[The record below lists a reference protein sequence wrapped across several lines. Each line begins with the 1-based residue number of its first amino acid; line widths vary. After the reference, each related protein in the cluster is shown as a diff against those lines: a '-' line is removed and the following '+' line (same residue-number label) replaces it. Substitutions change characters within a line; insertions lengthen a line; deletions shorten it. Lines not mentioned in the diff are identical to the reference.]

1 MKKDLDYCQRSWV
14 SENHCQI
21 NKECEDHAVL
31 SERLVLADLYKD
43 TDIADTFTG
52 LATNMLTGL
61 RKKDFQLQ
69 VPHTL
74 NKQSNLKKGM
84 MNLFAQ
90 GLEQQVAEQKSCW
103 RKQKCEA
110 RC

>member
-1 MKKDLDYCQRSWV
+1 M
-14 SENHCQI
+14 
-21 NKECEDHAVL
+21 
-31 SERLVLADLYKD
+31 VLADLYRD

-74 NKQSNLKKGM
+74 NKQSILKKGM
-84 MNLFAQ
+84 LNLFAQ
-90 GLEQQVAEQKSCW
+90 GLEQQVAEQK
-103 RKQKCEA
+103 KLLEEA
-110 RC
+110 KMRGKVLI